1 MNNFE
6 AAIVKYVCP
15 ICGSVVEDNIIIDVR
30 QLRESCKSG
39 KEVYGLHFEYVN
51 IVPLNNLN

>member
-15 ICGSVVEDNIIIDVR
+15 ICGSVVEDNIIINSR
-30 QLRESCKSG
+30 LRKKMLLRYESFIIK
-39 KEVYGLHFEYVN
+39 L
-51 IVPLNNLN
+51 